1 MSALAVA
8 ASSYSFHAA
17 PFVVIDLTDPKADVL
32 AINPDHIAG
41 PLALSPD
48 SRFVALVGHVTSLCH
63 CANQPPDNLGRR
75 DRAQG
80 GRIRASRETCVSGQL
95 LLTVTCLRSL
105 STVRLLSWMQRR
117 GR

>member
-48 SRFVALVGHVTSLCH
+48 SRFVALAGHVTSLST
-63 CANQPPDNLGRR
+63 AQTSPDNLGRR
-75 DRAQG
+75 DRRKVAEFSLAAK
-80 GRIRASRETCVSGQL
+80 RASASVS